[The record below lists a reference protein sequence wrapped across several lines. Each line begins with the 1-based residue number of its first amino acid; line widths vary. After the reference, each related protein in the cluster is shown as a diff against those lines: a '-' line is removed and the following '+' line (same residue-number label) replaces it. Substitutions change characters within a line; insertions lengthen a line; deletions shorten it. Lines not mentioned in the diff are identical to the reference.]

1 LKLSIKDAAN
11 VIICEAGILAF
22 RPPGRRCWEWS

>member
-1 LKLSIKDAAN
+1 VSVYA
-11 VIICEAGILAF
+11 VWELAF